1 MYFKFEEDFVEP
13 NIKCIPM
20 VVRFKL
26 DAVGIKLKLAEW
38 SKMTVAE
45 REHFATI
52 SCITPAEVTQYRN
65 ELQRLVIDRT
75 GTSPSE
81 IPVDHSPLW
90 AKTDF
95 IPEELSEKFEEEGL
109 SLTLSEWQGLTDLQR
124 FALLKLSRP
133 GHENKNFI
141 KAIREFGLE
150 RAGSNR
156 R

>member
-26 DAVGIKLKLAEW
+26 DACGIKLKLAEW

-45 REHFATI
+45 REHFATVSCTSPNEI
-52 SCITPAEVTQYRN
+52 SSYRN
-65 ELQRLVIDRT
+65 ELQQLVIERT
-75 GTSPSE
+75 GSNPSE
-81 IPVDHSPLW
+81 IPIEQSPAW
-90 AKTDF
+90 ARTDV
-95 IPEELSEKFEEEGL
+95 IPQALSEKFEEEGL
-109 SLTLSEWQGLTDLQR
+109 SLTVHEWQGLTDLQR